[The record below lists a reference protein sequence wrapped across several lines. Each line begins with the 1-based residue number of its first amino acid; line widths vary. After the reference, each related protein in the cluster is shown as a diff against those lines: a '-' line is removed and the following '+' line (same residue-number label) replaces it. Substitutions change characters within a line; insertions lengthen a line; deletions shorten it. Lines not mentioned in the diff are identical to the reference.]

1 MTVVLF
7 SLLQREWFRVLLKP
21 QNWGKRPTLY
31 SFGNMNPNSID
42 GIYIKLIHRPQCY
55 EIKKGENPQ
64 NDIAEDLEFLSYK
77 GDECVVTML
86 QLNKNYRSD
95 NIDCHISN

>member
-1 MTVVLF
+1 
-7 SLLQREWFRVLLKP
+7 
-21 QNWGKRPTLY
+21 
-31 SFGNMNPNSID
+31 MNPNSID

-77 GDECVVTML
+77 GDECVVTIK
-86 QLNKNYRSD
+86 KNNRNQYKSSYYKLGLKGVCWKTNSFFVFFRNRLFTS
-95 NIDCHISN
+95 NIQ